1 MEVAAAAHTPTDEQ
15 QAITDAYLRGRKLQL
30 RSEIGPAT
38 GLVINAYA
46 GSGKTSTLK
55 MLAEADPRAKFLY
68 IAYNRSAKEDA
79 KKSMPINV
87 RCYTSHGLAY
97 QPMIDMASRI
107 KPGQKY
113 VPGVQLAKFM
123 KITGP
128 ARLTP
133 DRVLAPGQV
142 ASVVKLTIKRFC
154 FSADDRIGPW
164 HVPNDLKRFTED
176 EVAALRKLVPPIA
189 QRLWDEDITQ
199 ADGVVPMDFDYFLKA
214 YALTDP
220 QLPGDV
226 IALDEGQDSN
236 KCVGKM
242 VMDQIKYGKLV
253 VLTGDTYQQ
262 LYKWRG
268 ADDAMTRFAEMPGVT
283 LLTLTQ
289 SFRFGPEIAAEAN
302 KWLTVLGAPKPLRG
316 FDKIVS
322 RIGRCSGTSAD
333 AILCRTNA
341 EAFRRAIDALDKG
354 LRVAFP
360 KGAGELV
367 ALVKGAAD
375 IKRGM
380 PSEHPD
386 LMAFPTW
393 GAVQDFVANEP
404 DGKDLELFVRLVD
417 EHGVD
422 ELFALLSQIGN
433 AEKGGR
439 FDVLISTAHGAKG
452 LEWRQVEIAED
463 FREPKRDPDA
473 PADKLPEI
481 PREDAMLAYVAITRG
496 QYVVDRG
503 SLAFIDNYLTAK
515 AADPAHDTETDDD
528 QPTPESPAVARAM
541 SLAQI

>member
-1 MEVAAAAHTPTDEQ
+1 MEDAVTHTPTSEQ
-15 QAITDAYLRGRKLQL
+15 QAIIDAYLRG
-30 RSEIGPAT
+30 EN
-38 GLVINAYA
+38 LVINAYA

-55 MLAEADPRAKFLY
+55 MLATATPRKRFLY
-68 IAYNRSAKEDA
+68 IAYNASAKKDA
-79 KKSMPINV
+79 AKSFPV
-87 RCYTSHGLAY
+87 AARCYTSHGLAY
-97 QPMIDMASRI
+97 RPMIDMACRI

-128 ARLTP
+128 VRLTP
-133 DRVLAPGQV
+133 DRVLAPGQF
-142 ASVVKLTIKRFC
+142 AAVVKLTIKRFC
-154 FSADDRIGPW
+154 YSADDRFGGW

-176 EVAALRKLVPPIA
+176 ETAALRQLVPPVA
-189 QRLWDEDITQ
+189 QKIWDTDITR

-220 QLPGDV
+220 ELPGDV

-236 KCVGKM
+236 KCVAKM
-242 VMDQIKYGKLV
+242 VMDQVKYGKQV
-253 VLTGDTYQQ
+253 IMTGDTFQQ
-262 LYKWRG
+262 LYAWRG
-268 ADDAMTRFAEMPGVT
+268 ATDAMSQFAAMPGVT
-283 LLTLTQ
+283 LLSLTK
-289 SFRFGPEIAAEAN
+289 SFRFGEGIAEEAN
-302 KWLTVLGAPKPLRG
+302 KWLTILGAPKPLRG
-316 FDKIVS
+316 FEKIQS
-322 RIGRCSGTSAD
+322 RIGKCSGTSAD

-341 EAFRRAIDALDKG
+341 EAFRRAIDALGKG

-375 IKRGM
+375 IKRGV

-393 GAVQDFVANEP
+393 AMVQDFVANEP
-404 DGKDLELFVRLVD
+404 DGKDLELFVKLVD

-433 AEKGGR
+433 AEKGAK

-463 FREPKRDPDA
+463 FREPKRDQDA
-473 PADKLPEI
+473 PAGSLPQI
-481 PREDAMLAYVAITRG
+481 PREDAMLAYVAVTRG

-503 SLAFIDNYLTAK
+503 SLAFVDNYLPGV
-515 AADPAHDTETDDD
+515 ADRASSEPVIRTDADSELAD
-528 QPTPESPAVARAM
+528 LTSPATVRAM